1 MLPLKK
7 RKGPTKVKKM
17 CVYCGYM
24 AGEVM
29 SAAVNCLKCKKKG
42 LRTIY
47 GEHENGQPR
56 TVED

>member
-7 RKGPTKVKKM
+7 KKGPTKVKKM
-17 CVYCGYM
+17 CVYCGHM

-29 SAAVNCLKCKKKG
+29 SAAVNCPKCKKRG

-47 GEHENGQPR
+47 GEDGEGNPR

>member
-1 MLPLKK
+1 MIPLKK
-7 RKGPTKVKKM
+7 KREPTKVRKM

-29 SAAVNCLKCKKKG
+29 SAAVNCPKCRKKG

-47 GEHENGQPR
+47 GELENGQPR
-56 TVED
+56 VVED